1 MYYGQYLGSLPGEQ
15 VFAANTGGLRAY
27 SLELHRELANS
38 SLPRDAGSARVS
50 TTLEIVQQTV
60 RREVVRQLV
69 RRPVRWRTLVHS
81 REQLFA
87 ANECSP
93 RTNYWRT
100 SVRREQCSRSGQLSA
115 TDANSN
121 SVRVANNCPPR
132 TAVRREQLHVRVAS
146 SCPPRTVFA
155 WRTTVRREQ
164 LSAAK
169 NSSRGKQLSAA
180 NTYNTMQHWLATF
193 LVRKM
198 RKFDI
203 LGSTLSVQL
212 SPDINIFQ
220 TNLFRPAKFRTI

>member
-27 SLELHRELANS
+27 SLELRRELANS

-132 TAVRREQLHVRVAS
+132 TAVRREQL
-146 SCPPRTVFA
+146 FA
-155 WRTTVRREQ
+155 WRAVVHRELCSRGEQ
-164 LSAAK
+164 LSAANNCPPRK
-169 NSSRGKQLSAA
+169 TVRVA
-180 NTYNTMQHWLATF
+180 NNCPLRILTTRCNTDLQHF
-193 LVRKM
+193 
-198 RKFDI
+198 
-203 LGSTLSVQL
+203 
-212 SPDINIFQ
+212 
-220 TNLFRPAKFRTI
+220 